1 MQVEEAHGNQNI
13 RYEPDERLTHTLSLG
28 LGFQYAALIIGG
40 IVLTP
45 AIIVR
50 AAGESEAFLTW
61 AVFAALAVS
70 GITTVIQSV
79 RLGRV
84 GAGYPLLMG
93 TSGAFIA
100 VSVTALAEGGPAML
114 ATLVVLSSL
123 FQFALSERLALFRRF
138 LTPAVAGTVIMMI
151 SVTIMPIT
159 FDMLTTV
166 PEGISDTAA
175 PACAITT
182 FVATLA
188 LIFAARGVLRLW
200 APMIGVVI
208 GCLVA
213 AGFGLYDTGR
223 VLEAAWIGFPDASNW
238 PGFDLEF
245 GSVFWALFPAF
256 IFVTLVGAV
265 ETIGDAVAI
274 QKVAWRKPRATDF
287 RTVQGAVAADG
298 LGNLLSGLL
307 GTVPN
312 TTYSSSVALAEIT
325 GVAARR
331 VGICAGALFLL
342 MAFLPK
348 FISLFLA
355 IPDPVIGA
363 YLLVILGVLFVVG
376 MKIVVQDG
384 VDYRTAVLVGVS
396 FWVGTGFQNEWLF
409 TEYLNDWLRGALG
422 NGMTAGGL
430 TAILLTVF
438 INLTGPKRRRLETDL
453 DMSALEKVKEFLN
466 GFAVGKNWSAE
477 TADRLCLVAE
487 ETLLILSQLDDAE
500 ADPKRHLLLVALED
514 NGMTELEFIAAAD
527 TGNIEDRMALIGRQ
541 ASEDAVEHEISLRLL
556 RHFASSVRHQ
566 QYMDADIVT
575 VRVKTWPVP
584 ATLP

>member
-1 MQVEEAHGNQNI
+1 MQTETTPVNQNI
-13 RYEPDERLTHTLSLG
+13 RYEPDDRLSHTLTFGLG
-28 LGFQYAALIIGG
+28 LQYAALIIGG

-50 AAGESEAFLTW
+50 AAGESETYLTW
-61 AVFAALAVS
+61 AVFTALAVS
-70 GITTVIQSV
+70 GLTTVMQAV
-79 RLGRV
+79 RVGRI

-100 VSVTALAEGGPAML
+100 VSVTALAEGGPALL
-114 ATLVVLSSL
+114 ATLVIISSL
-123 FQFALSERLALFRRF
+123 FQFALSEHLALFRR
-138 LTPAVAGTVIMMI
+138 LITPAVAGTVIMLI
-151 SVTIMPIT
+151 SVTIMPIA
-159 FDMLTTV
+159 FDMLTQV
-166 PEGISDTAA
+166 PAGIASVAA
-175 PACAITT
+175 PASAITT

-188 LIFAARGVLRLW
+188 LIFCATGVLRLW

-213 AGFGLYDTGR
+213 AGFGLYDVDR
-223 VLEAAWIGFPDASNW
+223 VLEASWIGLPDAGNW
-238 PGFDLEF
+238 PGFHVEF
-245 GSVFWALFPAF
+245 DAVFWTLLPAF
-256 IFVTLVGAV
+256 IFVTLVGAI

-298 LGNLLSGLL
+298 VGNLLSGLA

-312 TTYSSSVALAEIT
+312 TTYSSSIALAEIT

-331 VGICAGALFLL
+331 VGACVGILFLT

-348 FISLFLA
+348 LISLFLA

-363 YLLVILGVLFVVG
+363 YIMVIMGVLFVLG
-376 MKIVVQDG
+376 MQVAIQDG
-384 VDYRTAVLVGVS
+384 VGYRKAVLVGVS
-396 FWVGTGFQNEWLF
+396 FWVGAGFQNGLLF
-409 TEYLNDWLRGALG
+409 SDYMNDWLRDLLG

-438 INLTGPKRRRLETDL
+438 INLTGPKRRRIETEL
-453 DMSALEKVKEFLN
+453 DMSALDRIRDFLN
-466 GFAVGKNWSAE
+466 GFATGKGWSAS
-477 TADRLCLVAE
+477 ALDRLSLVAE
-487 ETLLILSQLDDAE
+487 ETLLTLSQLDDNTGT
-500 ADPKRHLLLVALED
+500 DKKRRLLLVAVED
-514 NGMTELEFIAAAD
+514 GDTVELEFIAASD
-527 TGNIEDRMALIGRQ
+527 TGNIEDRIALLGKQ

-566 QYMDADIVT
+566 QYSDADIVT
-575 VRVKTWPVP
+575 VRVK
-584 ATLP
+584 A

>member
-1 MQVEEAHGNQNI
+1 MQTEAAQVNQNV
-13 RYEPDERLTHTLSLG
+13 RYEPDERLSPGLTLG

-50 AAGESEAFLTW
+50 AAGESEAYLTW

-70 GITTVIQSV
+70 GLTTVIQSV
-79 RLGRV
+79 RVERI

-123 FQFALSERLALFRRF
+123 FQFALSERLALFRR
-138 LTPAVAGTVIMMI
+138 LITPAVAGTVIMLI

-159 FDMLTTV
+159 FDMLAQAPAGT
-166 PEGISDTAA
+166 PDIAA
-175 PACAITT
+175 PACAIAT
-182 FVATLA
+182 FATTLA
-188 LIFAARGVLRLW
+188 LIFCATGVMRLW
-200 APMIGVVI
+200 APMIGVLA

-213 AGFGLYDTGR
+213 AGFGLYDIDR
-223 VLEAAWIGFPDASNW
+223 VVQAAWIGFPDLAGW
-238 PGFDLEF
+238 PGFNFEF

-256 IFVTLVGAV
+256 IFVTLVGAI

-274 QKVAWRKPRATDF
+274 QRVAWRKPRATDF

-298 LGNLLSGLL
+298 LGNLLSGLV

-331 VGICAGALFLL
+331 VGACVGALFLI

-348 FISLFLA
+348 LISLFLA

-363 YLLVILGVLFVVG
+363 YLLVILGVLFVLG
-376 MKIVVQDG
+376 MQVVIQDG
-384 VDYRTAVLVGVS
+384 VDYRKAVLVGVS
-396 FWVGTGFQNEWLF
+396 FWVGAGFQNDLF
-409 TEYLNDWLRGALG
+409 FSEYLNDWLKGLLG

-430 TAILLTVF
+430 TAMLLTVF
-438 INLTGPKRRRLETDL
+438 INLTGPRRQRMETDL
-453 DMSALEKVKEFLN
+453 DMNALDKVKEFLN
-466 GFAVGKNWSAE
+466 GFATARDWSTEAF
-477 TADRLCLVAE
+477 DRLCLVAE
-487 ETLLILSQLDDAE
+487 ETMLILSQLDDDGE
-500 ADPKRHLLLVALED
+500 TDKKRRLQLVARED
-514 NGMTELEFIAAAD
+514 SGAAELEFIAAAD
-527 TGNIEDRMALIGRQ
+527 MGNIEDRIALLGRQ
-541 ASEDAVEHEISLRLL
+541 ASEDVVEHEISLRLL

-566 QYMDADIVT
+566 QYSDADIVT
-575 VRVKTWPVP
+575 VRVRT
-584 ATLP
+584 

>member
-1 MQVEEAHGNQNI
+1 MQAEATQVNQNV
-13 RYEPDERLTHTLSLG
+13 RYEPDERLSPSLTLG
-28 LGFQYAALIIGG
+28 LGFQYAALIVGG

-50 AAGESEAFLTW
+50 AAGESEIYLTW

-70 GITTVIQSV
+70 GFTTVIQAV
-79 RLGRV
+79 RLGRI

-123 FQFALSERLALFRRF
+123 FQFALSERLALFRR
-138 LTPAVAGTVIMMI
+138 LITPAVAGTVIMLI

-159 FDMLTTV
+159 FDMMTQA
-166 PEGISDTAA
+166 PAGAADIAA

-182 FVATLA
+182 FAATLA
-188 LIFAARGVLRLW
+188 LIFCATGVLRLW
-200 APMIGVVI
+200 APMIGVVT

-213 AGFGLYDTGR
+213 AGFGIYDIDR
-223 VLEAAWIGFPDASNW
+223 VLEASWIGLPDTGVW
-238 PGFDLEF
+238 PGFDFEF
-245 GSVFWALFPAF
+245 GSVFWTLFPAF
-256 IFVTLVGAV
+256 IFVTLVGAI

-274 QKVAWRKPRATDF
+274 QRVAWRKPRATDF

-298 LGNLLSGLL
+298 LGNLLSGLA

-312 TTYSSSVALAEIT
+312 TTYSSSIALAEIT

-331 VGICAGALFLL
+331 VGACVGVLFLI

-348 FISLFLA
+348 LISLFLA

-363 YLLVILGVLFVVG
+363 YLLVILGVLFVLG
-376 MKIVVQDG
+376 MQVVIQDG
-384 VDYRTAVLVGVS
+384 VDYRKAVLVGVS
-396 FWVGTGFQNEWLF
+396 FWVGAGFQNDLLF
-409 TEYLNDWLRGALG
+409 SAYLNDWLRDLLG

-438 INLTGPKRRRLETDL
+438 INLTGPRRRRMETDL
-453 DMSALEKVKEFLN
+453 DKGALDRIKEFLD
-466 GFAVGKNWSAE
+466 GFA
-477 TADRLCLVAE
+477 TARGWGTEMFDRLCLVAE
-487 ETLLILSQLDDAE
+487 ETLLTLSQLDDNDE
-500 ADPKRHLLLVALED
+500 TGKKRRLLLVARED
-514 NGMTELEFIAAAD
+514 GGAAELEFIAASD
-527 TGNIEDRMALIGRQ
+527 TGNIEDRIALLGGQ

-566 QYMDADIVT
+566 QYSDADIVT
-575 VRVKTWPVP
+575 VRVR
-584 ATLP
+584 AGA

>member
-1 MQVEEAHGNQNI
+1 MQTENTPVNQNI
-13 RYEPDERLTHTLSLG
+13 RYEPDEPLSNTLTLG
-28 LGFQYAALIIGG
+28 LGFQYAALILGG

-50 AAGESEAFLTW
+50 AAGESEVYLTW

-70 GITTVIQSV
+70 GLTTVIQAV

-100 VSVTALAEGGPAML
+100 VSVTALAQGGPALL
-114 ATLVVLSSL
+114 ATLVVISSL
-123 FQFALSERLALFRRF
+123 FQFALSERLALFRR
-138 LTPAVAGTVIMMI
+138 LITPAVAGTVIMLI

-159 FDMLTTV
+159 FDMLVQV
-166 PEGISDTAA
+166 PPGAPALAA

-188 LIFAARGVLRLW
+188 LIFCATGVLRLW
-200 APMIGVVI
+200 APMIGVVL
-208 GCLVA
+208 GCFVA
-213 AGFGLYDTGR
+213 AWYGLYDLER
-223 VLEAAWIGFPDASNW
+223 VLDAAWFGLPDAGSW
-238 PGFDLEF
+238 PGFRFEF
-245 GSVFWALFPAF
+245 DPVFWTLFPAF

-298 LGNLLSGLL
+298 MGNLLSGLA

-312 TTYSSSVALAEIT
+312 TTYSSSIALAEIT
-325 GVAARR
+325 GVASRR
-331 VGICAGALFLL
+331 VGACVGVLFLL
-342 MAFLPK
+342 LAFLPK
-348 FISLFLA
+348 LISLFLA

-363 YLLVILGVLFVVG
+363 YLLVILGVLFVLG
-376 MKIVVQDG
+376 MRVVIQDG
-384 VDYRTAVLVGVS
+384 VGYRKAVLVGVS
-396 FWVGTGFQNEWLF
+396 FWVGAGFQNNLIF
-409 TEYLNDWLRGALG
+409 TEYLSGWLRELLG

-438 INLTGPKRRRLETDL
+438 INLTGPKRRRIETEL
-453 DMSALEKVKEFLN
+453 DMSALDKVREFLN
-466 GFAVGKNWSAE
+466 GFATGKRWSAG
-477 TADRLCLVAE
+477 ALDRLSLVAE
-487 ETLLILSQLDDAE
+487 ETLLILSQLDSQTV
-500 ADPKRHLLLVALED
+500 ADKKRRLLLVAWED
-514 NGMTELEFIAAAD
+514 SGMAELEFIAATD
-527 TGNIEDRMALIGRQ
+527 TANIEDRLALLGRQ
-541 ASEDAVEHEISLRLL
+541 AAEDAVEHEISLRLL

-566 QYMDADIVT
+566 QYSDADIVS
-575 VRVKTWPVP
+575 VSVKIG
-584 ATLP
+584 ATG

>member
-1 MQVEEAHGNQNI
+1 MQTEAAQVNQNV
-13 RYEPDERLTHTLSLG
+13 RYEPDERLSPGLTLG
-28 LGFQYAALIIGG
+28 LGLQYAALIVGG

-50 AAGESEAFLTW
+50 AAGESEIYLTW

-70 GITTVIQSV
+70 GFTTVIQAIRV
-79 RLGRV
+79 GRI

-123 FQFALSERLALFRRF
+123 FQFALSERLALFRR
-138 LTPAVAGTVIMMI
+138 LITPAVAGTVIMLI

-159 FDMLTTV
+159 FDMMTQAPAGA
-166 PEGISDTAA
+166 PEMAA
-175 PACAITT
+175 PVCAIIT
-182 FVATLA
+182 FAATLL
-188 LIFAARGVLRLW
+188 LIFCATGVMRLW
-200 APMIGVVI
+200 APMIGVLA

-213 AGFGLYDTGR
+213 VGFGIYDIDR
-223 VLEAAWIGFPDASNW
+223 IAQAAWIGFPDFTGW

-245 GSVFWALFPAF
+245 GSVFWTLFPAF
-256 IFVTLVGAV
+256 IFVTLVGAI

-274 QKVAWRKPRATDF
+274 QRVAWRKPRATDF

-298 LGNLLSGLL
+298 LGNLLSGFV

-312 TTYSSSVALAEIT
+312 TTYSSSIALAEIT

-331 VGICAGALFLL
+331 VGACVGILFMI

-348 FISLFLA
+348 LISLFLA

-363 YLLVILGVLFVVG
+363 YLLVILGVLFVLG
-376 MKIVVQDG
+376 MQVVIQDG
-384 VDYRTAVLVGVS
+384 VDYRKAVLVGVS
-396 FWVGTGFQNEWLF
+396 FWVGAGFQNGVLF
-409 TEYLNDWLRGALG
+409 SAYLNDWLRDLLG

-430 TAILLTVF
+430 TAILLTVLV
-438 INLTGPKRRRLETDL
+438 NLTGPRRRRMETDL
-453 DMSALEKVKEFLN
+453 DKGALDRIKEFLG
-466 GFAVGKNWSAE
+466 GFATARGWGTE
-477 TADRLCLVAE
+477 TFDRLCLVAE
-487 ETLLILSQLDDAE
+487 ETLLTLSQLDDDDE
-500 ADPKRHLLLVALED
+500 TGKKRRLLLVARED
-514 NGMTELEFIAAAD
+514 GGAAELEFIAASD
-527 TGNIEDRMALIGRQ
+527 TGNIEDRIAVLGKQ

-566 QYMDADIVT
+566 QYSDADIVT
-575 VRVKTWPVP
+575 VRVNT
-584 ATLP
+584 

>member
-1 MQVEEAHGNQNI
+1 MQTETAQVNQNV
-13 RYEPDERLTHTLSLG
+13 RYEPDERLSPSLTLG
-28 LGFQYAALIIGG
+28 LGLQYAALIVGG

-50 AAGESEAFLTW
+50 AAGESEIYLTW

-70 GITTVIQSV
+70 GFTTVIQAIRV
-79 RLGRV
+79 GRI

-100 VSVTALAEGGPAML
+100 VSVTALAQGGPAML

-123 FQFALSERLALFRRF
+123 FQFALSERLALFRR
-138 LTPAVAGTVIMMI
+138 LITPAVAGTVIMLI

-159 FDMLTTV
+159 FDMMTQV
-166 PEGISDTAA
+166 PAGTPDLAA

-182 FVATLA
+182 FAATLG
-188 LIFAARGVLRLW
+188 LIFCATGVLRLW
-200 APMIGVVI
+200 APMIGVVT

-213 AGFGLYDTGR
+213 AGFGLYDIDR
-223 VLEAAWIGFPDASNW
+223 VLAASWVGLPDTAVW
-238 PGFDLEF
+238 PGFDFEF
-245 GSVFWALFPAF
+245 GPVFWTLFPAF
-256 IFVTLVGAV
+256 IFVTLVGAI

-274 QKVAWRKPRATDF
+274 QRVAWRKPRATDF

-298 LGNLLSGLL
+298 LGNLLSGLA

-312 TTYSSSVALAEIT
+312 TTYSSSIALAEIT

-331 VGICAGALFLL
+331 VGACVGVLFLI

-348 FISLFLA
+348 LISLFLA

-363 YLLVILGVLFVVG
+363 YLLVILGVLFVLG
-376 MKIVVQDG
+376 MQVVIQDG
-384 VDYRTAVLVGVS
+384 VDYRKAVLVGVS
-396 FWVGTGFQNEWLF
+396 FWVGAGFQNDLF
-409 TEYLNDWLRGALG
+409 FADYLNDWLRDLLG

-438 INLTGPKRRRLETDL
+438 INLTGPRRRRMETEL
-453 DMSALEKVKEFLN
+453 DMNALDKVKEFLN
-466 GFAVGKNWSAE
+466 GFATARAWSTEAF
-477 TADRLCLVAE
+477 DRLCLVAE
-487 ETLLILSQLDDAE
+487 ETMLILSQLDD
-500 ADPKRHLLLVALED
+500 DGDTDKKRRLLLVARED
-514 NGMTELEFIAAAD
+514 SGAAELEFIAAAD
-527 TGNIEDRMALIGRQ
+527 TGNIEDRIALLGRQ

-566 QYMDADIVT
+566 QYSDADIVT
-575 VRVKTWPVP
+575 VRVK
-584 ATLP
+584 ADA